1 MKSERAAGKAFS
13 RCRKAGPLETRGQLL
28 DEYSA
33 SIEISFTMDVLCASR
48 EIGHGD
54 TEKTRGAVMSKMAR
68 TRIATISIALL
79 LGVPLPA
86 ALQEKTAEK
95 PAIAPAAKPGAAEM
109 ERLKFY
115 LGEWDYTE
123 TYPKSAFYPTGGK
136 NTGVYT
142 SKLGPGGNS
151 MVENFHSQG
160 PVGDFEGLIVMT
172 WDPKEKAY
180 KAYVFGNDFPGA
192 LVETGQFEGDALVFR
207 SEFPA
212 EGATLKIRNVT
223 RLAAPGK
230 IESEEYIAMKDA
242 PESLLVRVEAKKR

>member
-1 MKSERAAGKAFS
+1 M
-13 RCRKAGPLETRGQLL
+13 RKKP
-28 DEYSA
+28 
-33 SIEISFTMDVLCASR
+33 
-48 EIGHGD
+48 
-54 TEKTRGAVMSKMAR
+54 R

-79 LGVPLPA
+79 LGVPLSA

-95 PAIAPAAKPGAAEM
+95 PPIAPAAKPGAAEM
-109 ERLKFY
+109 DRLKFY

-123 TYPKSAFYPTGGK
+123 TYPKSAFYPNGGK

-192 LVETGQFEGDALVFR
+192 LVETGQFEGDALVFC

-242 PESLLVRVEAKKR
+242 PESPLVRVEARKR

>member
-1 MKSERAAGKAFS
+1 MQRNWKI
-13 RCRKAGPLETRGQLL
+13 
-28 DEYSA
+28 SA
-33 SIEISFTMDVLCASR
+33 TALTLTLICASAWSAR
-48 EIGHGD
+48 QQKSGD
-54 TEKTRGAVMSKMAR
+54 TPEPASK
-68 TRIATISIALL
+68 S
-79 LGVPLPA
+79 
-86 ALQEKTAEK
+86 
-95 PAIAPAAKPGAAEM
+95 APEM
-109 ERLKFY
+109 DRLKFY

-123 TYPKSAFYPTGGK
+123 TYPKSASFPNGGK
-136 NTGVYT
+136 NTGLYT

-151 MVENFHSQG
+151 LINGFHSKG
-160 PVGDFEGLIVMT
+160 PVGDFEGLLLIT
-172 WDPKEKAY
+172 WDSKEKSY
-180 KAYVFGNDFPGA
+180 KAYVFGNNFPGA